1 MQRLTFQQKVEA
13 MMRRSGRSF
22 WDCCRDL
29 GRKGGQAAAAKRR
42 RSAVER
48 ARIEAERR
56 KQEAMGLV

>member
-1 MQRLTFQQKVEA
+1 MQRLTFQQKVQA

-29 GRKGGQAAAAKRR
+29 GRRGGQAAAAKRR

>member
-1 MQRLTFQQKVEA
+1 MQGVTWRQKVDA
-13 MMRRSGRSF
+13 MMRRSGKSF
-22 WDCCRDL
+22 WECCRDL

-56 KQEAMGLV
+56 KLEAMGLV